1 MHWSALLACVLSLP
15 ARPSIF
21 GYVDH
26 DRFHPLLIV
35 ESSQLGPYDA
45 RTTSLV
51 GVVRD
56 AFEAKGAEFPIQR
69 DVEYTASDGE
79 PARYGLVPGRS
90 DEGAFFELNRGAKP
104 RAASV
109 PSAELKQSF
118 LRFFADDE
126 QSGDLRILFAT
137 DLDRDGKKELWIA
150 LRLAS
155 GRLGRMVFEQRAAA
169 GEWVELASHCYECD

>member
-1 MHWSALLACVLSLP
+1 MHWSALLAWALSV
-15 ARPSIF
+15 AAGPSVF

-51 GVVRD
+51 GVVRN
-56 AFEAKGAEFPIQR
+56 AFEAGGAEFPIQR
-69 DVEYTASDGE
+69 DVEYTAPDGE

-90 DEGAFFELNRGAKP
+90 EDGAFFELNRGAKP
-104 RAASV
+104 REAAV
-109 PSAELKQSF
+109 PSDELVRSF
-118 LRFFADDE
+118 LRWFADDE
-126 QSGDLRILFAT
+126 RSGDVRVLFAT
-137 DLDRDGKKELWIA
+137 DLDHDGKKELW
-150 LRLAS
+150 LSFRLAS

-169 GEWVELASHCYECD
+169 GEWVELASHCYLCN